1 MTQIIRRGNLLES
14 ERAIPR
20 QNLLVTTLTFTAL
33 NGIGEILP
41 GQLIADV
48 IFDSLGANEISQNDG
63 HVFVICQKIVS
74 KSENCYVELATI
86 APSERARDLA
96 KICDKDP
103 RLVEL
108 VLRESSAVLRCVKDV
123 LIVRHRLGFIVANA
137 GIDQSNIPDAET
149 RALLLPE
156 NPDASAVALRE
167 TLEQRFGARIG
178 VIISDSFGR
187 PWRMGVCGTAIGC
200 AGINPLVDLRGKPDR
215 FGRTLRVTQVAV
227 ADELA
232 AAATLVMGEAD
243 EGRPIVLVS
252 GVPQQ
257 YFSGTGSAAQLQR
270 PPAQDL
276 FQ

>member
-1 MTQIIRRGNLLES
+1 MPQIIRRGNLLES
-14 ERAIPR
+14 ECAIPLR
-20 QNLLVTTLTFTAL
+20 NLLVTTLTFTAL

-41 GQLIADV
+41 GQSIADV
-48 IFDSLGANEISQNDG
+48 IFDAFAVNSLALGEKN
-63 HVFVICQKIVS
+63 VFVICQKVVS
-74 KSENCYVELATI
+74 KSEGRYVELATI
-86 APSERARDLA
+86 TPSDHACDLA
-96 KICDKDP
+96 KICGKDP

-156 NPDASAVALRE
+156 DPDASAAVIRE
-167 TLEQRFGARIG
+167 TLAQRFGTRIG

-215 FGRTLRVTQVAV
+215 FGRALRVTQVAV

-257 YFSGTGSAAQLQR
+257 YFSGAGSAAQLQR